1 MHIDWWT
8 LCLQAINV
16 LVLVWILSRF
26 FFKPVAAIVA
36 ERRAAIAQALEDARK
51 ARVQAEA
58 EQEKAQQAA
67 AAIAASHADVLKKA
81 ELEAKAETDA
91 ILGSA
96 RAEADKLREAAAAD
110 IARKRQSDAAALAD
124 QASRLAADIAGK
136 LLSRLP
142 DESRIAGFVPGL
154 AQGLSEL
161 PETVR
166 RGVGAHGAPLRL
178 KAARALTE
186 AETEACHTELSK
198 ALGRPVDILVEV
210 APELIAGLEIDMPH
224 AVVRNNFRADLA
236 RIAAALIAPGAKQPE
251 LPQSGQE
258 AR

>member
-8 LCLQAINV
+8 LCLQAVNV
-16 LVLVWILSRF
+16 LVLVWILGRF
-26 FFKPVAAIVA
+26 FFKPVAAIIA
-36 ERRAAIAQALEDARK
+36 ARRAAIAETLEEARK
-51 ARVQAEA
+51 VRAQADA
-58 EQEKAQQAA
+58 EQVKAQQAA
-67 AAIAASHADVLKKA
+67 AAIAASHADALKKA
-81 ELEAKAETDA
+81 EAEAKTEMEA
-91 ILGSA
+91 ILA
-96 RAEADKLREAAAAD
+96 AACVEADKLREAAAAD

-154 AQGLSEL
+154 AQSLSEL

-166 RGVGAHGAPLRL
+166 VGVGTHGAPLRL
-178 KAARALTE
+178 KAARALTD
-186 AETEACHTELSK
+186 TESALCQTALSK

-224 AVVRNNFRADLA
+224 AVVRNSFRADLA
-236 RIAAALIAPGAKQPE
+236 RIAAALIEPDAKQPE
-251 LPQSGQE
+251 LTQPRQE
-258 AR
+258 EP